1 MQQKPKDDSFYDRFH
16 QQLLESNTWPG
27 VYVFKFIIPS
37 SDSDKMTLLDLFEN
51 DKVEVNVR
59 ASSKGKYTS
68 ISIAGKFG
76 SPDIIIQKHKQ
87 ASKIPNIIQL

>member
-1 MQQKPKDDSFYDRFH
+1 MQQKPKDESFYERFH

-27 VYVFKFIIPS
+27 VYVFKFIILS
-37 SDSDKMTLLDLFEN
+37 SDADKATLLELFEN

-59 ASSKGKYTS
+59 ASSKEKYTS

>member
-1 MQQKPKDDSFYDRFH
+1 MQQKPKDESFYERFH

-37 SDSDKMTLLDLFEN
+37 SDTDKVTLLELFEN

>member
-1 MQQKPKDDSFYDRFH
+1 MQQKPKDESFYERFH

-37 SDSDKMTLLDLFEN
+37 SDTDKVTLLELFEN
-51 DKVEVNVR
+51 DKVKVNVR

>member
-1 MQQKPKDDSFYDRFH
+1 MHQNPKDESFYERFH

-27 VYVFKFIIPS
+27 IYVFKFIIPS
-37 SDSDKMTLLDLFEN
+37 SDSDKATLLELFEN

-68 ISIAGKFG
+68 ISIAGKFV

>member
-1 MQQKPKDDSFYDRFH
+1 MHQNPKDESFYERFH

-37 SDSDKMTLLDLFEN
+37 SDSDKATLLELFEN

>member
-1 MQQKPKDDSFYDRFH
+1 MQQNPKDTSFYERFH

-37 SDSDKMTLLDLFEN
+37 SDADKATLLDLFEN

-76 SPDIIIQKHKQ
+76 SPDIIIQKHKR

>member
-1 MQQKPKDDSFYDRFH
+1 MQQNPKDTPFYERFH

-27 VYVFKFIIPS
+27 VYIFKFIITS
-37 SDSDKMTLLDLFEN
+37 SDADKAILLDLFEN
-51 DKVEVNVR
+51 DKVTVNVR

-68 ISIAGKFG
+68 ISIAGKFR
-76 SPDIIIQKHKQ
+76 SPDVIIQKHKL

>member
-1 MQQKPKDDSFYDRFH
+1 MHQNPKDESFYERFH

-27 VYVFKFIIPS
+27 IYVFKFIIPS
-37 SDSDKMTLLDLFEN
+37 SDSDKATLLELFEN

>member
-1 MQQKPKDDSFYDRFH
+1 M
-16 QQLLESNTWPG
+16 
-27 VYVFKFIIPS
+27 
-37 SDSDKMTLLDLFEN
+37 DKATLLDLFEN
-51 DKVEVNVR
+51 DKVTVNVR

-76 SPDIIIQKHKQ
+76 SPDIIIQKHKR